1 MQEKVSDIFETADL
15 GTAAF
20 LVTMG
25 CRLLSAGTDRGRYS
39 FIFEGESKCRDLAV
53 QYISSEYRYL
63 VQINNITITIRESQY
78 CLLGHV
84 NNVDLP

>member
-39 FIFEGESKCRDLAV
+39 FVFEGQAHCRELAV
-53 QYISSEYRYL
+53 KYISSEFSKFDSALKNLRNL
-63 VQINNITITIRESQY
+63 VK
-78 CLLGHV
+78 
-84 NNVDLP
+84 

>member
-53 QYISSEYRYL
+53 QYISSEYSKFDSALKNLRNL
-63 VQINNITITIRESQY
+63 VK
-78 CLLGHV
+78 
-84 NNVDLP
+84 

>member
-25 CRLLSAGTDRGRYS
+25 CRLLSAGTDRSRYS
-39 FIFEGESKCRDLAV
+39 FVFEGQERCRELAV
-53 QYISSEYRYL
+53 QYISSEFSKFDSALKNLRNL
-63 VQINNITITIRESQY
+63 VK
-78 CLLGHV
+78 
-84 NNVDLP
+84 

>member
-1 MQEKVSDIFETADL
+1 MQEKVSSIFETADL

-39 FIFEGESKCRDLAV
+39 FVFEDHDKCKELAV
-53 QYISSEYRYL
+53 QYISSEFSKFDSALKNLRNL
-63 VQINNITITIRESQY
+63 IK
-78 CLLGHV
+78 
-84 NNVDLP
+84 